1 MNEFMLQAIEQAKK
15 SLNEGGIPI
24 GSVIEIDGK
33 IVGKGHN
40 QRVQNGSPI
49 LHGEMSAFADAG
61 RLSPA
66 QYRKATLYTTLSPC
80 LMCSGAILLY
90 KIPKVVIAENI
101 TFMGDEEH
109 LKANGVELLVLQDQS
124 CIEMMNDFIKN
135 KPELWFED
143 IGKI

>member
-1 MNEFMLQAIEQAKK
+1 MNEFMNQAIAQAKE
-15 SLNEGGIPI
+15 SLSQGGIPI

-33 IVGKGHN
+33 IVGRGHN

-49 LHGEMSAFADAG
+49 LHGEMSAFEDAG

-80 LMCSGAILLY
+80 SMCSGTILLY
-90 KIPKVVIAENI
+90 KIPKVVIAENV

-109 LKANGVELLVLQDQS
+109 LKANGVELVVLQDET
-124 CIEMMNDFIKN
+124 CISMMNDFIKN
-135 KPELWFED
+135 NPNLWFED
-143 IGKI
+143 IGEI